1 MSVNPPEGTLTIEN
15 SHLDVKGNVSAVA
28 LKLGTLRLTP
38 SYGLDAVANVSNSTT
53 HTLELSNATT
63 GLVTTSN
70 LEVGG
75 DVHIRGTTFIKAN
88 INSNNIAIG
97 TEAGE
102 TSQGNSATA
111 LGWGAGQTSQGN
123 NATAVGRLAG
133 EISQGNNATA
143 VGVNAG
149 QTTQGESAVAVGRQ
163 AGKTSQGNNATAVG
177 NLAGEISQGTQ
188 AVAVGWQAGK
198 TSQGDNATAVGRL
211 AGQTNQGTQAVAVGN
226 TAGQTSQGT
235 QAVAVGLSAGQS
247 NQGNSATAVGY
258 QAGQNSQG
266 NNAVAVGYAA
276 GQTSQHA
283 NSIVLNASGSALNTA
298 GASRTY
304 IKPLQAGVVAGNM
317 MAYDSTSGEVIN
329 YTGVSVNASG
339 NMDVSGDL
347 TAGCPVYFSV
357 KKDTDSDFGTNTD
370 LVFPDVRTNKGSGY
384 NSSDGIFTAPIAGKY
399 FFIFTAST
407 KYGSDNNIVKFKT
420 NGAGSHSNNRSD
432 SDSNDVDSMGLH
444 DIINLDV
451 DETVNVSFKGH
462 LSNAPTYFSGFYL
475 SS

>member
-63 GLVTTSN
+63 GLATTAN
-70 LEVGG
+70 IAVGG
-75 DVHIRGTTFIKAN
+75 DVQIRGTTFIKAN
-88 INSNNIAIG
+88 SNTNNLAIG
-97 TEAGE
+97 TI
-102 TSQGNSATA
+102 
-111 LGWGAGQTSQGN
+111 AGQTSQGIEAVAVGFEAGAYTQGSS
-123 NATAVGRLAG
+123 ATAVGDQAG
-133 EISQGNNATA
+133 RFEQGS
-143 VGVNAG
+143 
-149 QTTQGESAVAVGRQ
+149 SAVAVGDQ
-163 AGKTSQGNNATAVG
+163 AGKGSQG
-177 NLAGEISQGTQ
+177 SS

-198 TSQGDNATAVGRL
+198 TTQGSS
-211 AGQTNQGTQAVAVGN
+211 AVAVGQE
-226 TAGQTSQGT
+226 AGQTTQGSP
-235 QAVAVGLSAGQS
+235 AVAVGRKAGETTQGSSAI
-247 NQGNSATAVGY
+247 AVGY
-258 QAGQNSQG
+258 QAGQ
-266 NNAVAVGYAA
+266 
-276 GQTSQHA
+276 TSQHD
-283 NSIVLNASGSALNTA
+283 NSIVLNASGSALDTA

-357 KKDTDSDFGTNTD
+357 KKDTDSDFGSDTT
-370 LVFPDVRTNKGSGY
+370 LVFPDIRTNQGSGY
-384 NSSDGIFTAPIAGKY
+384 NSSDGIFTAPIAGTY

-407 KYGSDNNIVKFKT
+407 KNEGDNNIVKFRK
-420 NGAGSHSNNRSD
+420 NGGSRSNNRSD
-432 SDSNDVDSMGLH
+432 ANNDYPDRDSMGLH

-451 DETVNVSFKGH
+451 DETVKVSFKGH
-462 LSNAPTYFSGFYL
+462 LSSAPTYFSGFYL

>member
-70 LEVGG
+70 VVVGGGLEVGG
-75 DVHIRGTTFIKAN
+75 DVQIRGTTFIKAN
-88 INSNNIAIG
+88 SNSNNIAIG

-102 TSQGNSATA
+102 TTQGTRSI
-111 LGWGAGQTSQGN
+111 
-123 NATAVGRLAG
+123 AVGY
-133 EISQGNNATA
+133 Q
-143 VGVNAG
+143 AG
-149 QTTQGESAVAVGRQ
+149 QTT
-163 AGKTSQGNNATAVG
+163 
-177 NLAGEISQGTQ
+177 QGTQ
-188 AVAVGWQAGK
+188 AVAVGY
-198 TSQGDNATAVGRL
+198 L
-211 AGQTNQGTQAVAVGN
+211 AGE
-226 TAGQTSQGT
+226 
-235 QAVAVGLSAGQS
+235 
-247 NQGNSATAVGY
+247 
-258 QAGQNSQG
+258 
-266 NNAVAVGYAA
+266 
-276 GQTSQHA
+276 TSQHD
-283 NSIVLNASGSALNTA
+283 NSIVLNASGSALDTT

-357 KKDTDSDFGTNTD
+357 KKDTDSDFGSDTT
-370 LVFPDVRTNKGSGY
+370 LVFPDIRINKGSGY
-384 NSSDGIFTAPIAGKY
+384 NSSDGIFTAPIAGRY

-407 KYGSDNNIVKFKT
+407 RNDSDNNIVKFRK
-420 NGAGSHSNNRSD
+420 NGGFSHANNRSD

-451 DETVNVSFKGH
+451 DDTVNVSFEGH
-462 LSNAPTYFSGFYL
+462 LSRAPTYFSGFYL

>member
-63 GLVTTSN
+63 GLATTAN
-70 LEVGG
+70 IAVGG
-75 DVHIRGTTFIKAN
+75 DVQIRGTTFIKAN
-88 INSNNIAIG
+88 SNTNNLAIG
-97 TEAGE
+97 TI
-102 TSQGNSATA
+102 
-111 LGWGAGQTSQGN
+111 AGQTSQGIEAVAVGFEAGAYTQGSS
-123 NATAVGRLAG
+123 ATAVGDQAG
-133 EISQGNNATA
+133 RFEQGS
-143 VGVNAG
+143 
-149 QTTQGESAVAVGRQ
+149 SAVAVGDQ
-163 AGKTSQGNNATAVG
+163 AGKGSQG
-177 NLAGEISQGTQ
+177 SS

-198 TSQGDNATAVGRL
+198 TTQGSS
-211 AGQTNQGTQAVAVGN
+211 AVAVGQE
-226 TAGQTSQGT
+226 AGQTTQGSS
-235 QAVAVGLSAGQS
+235 AVAVGRKAGETTQGSSAI
-247 NQGNSATAVGY
+247 AVGY
-258 QAGQNSQG
+258 QAGQ
-266 NNAVAVGYAA
+266 
-276 GQTSQHA
+276 TSQHD
-283 NSIVLNASGSALNTA
+283 NSIVLNASGSALDTA

-357 KKDTDSDFGTNTD
+357 KKDTDSDFGSDTT
-370 LVFPDVRTNKGSGY
+370 LVFPDIRTNQGSGY
-384 NSSDGIFTAPIAGKY
+384 NSSDGIFTAPIAGTY

-407 KYGSDNNIVKFKT
+407 KNEGDNNIVKFRK
-420 NGAGSHSNNRSD
+420 NGGSRSNNRSD
-432 SDSNDVDSMGLH
+432 ANNDYPDRDSMGLH

-451 DETVNVSFKGH
+451 DETVKVSFKGH
-462 LSNAPTYFSGFYL
+462 LSSAPTYFSGFYL

>member
-88 INSNNIAIG
+88 SNTNNLAIG
-97 TEAGE
+97 TEAGK
-102 TSQGNSATA
+102 TSQGQYAV
-111 LGWGAGQTSQGN
+111 
-123 NATAVGRLAG
+123 AVGYRAG
-133 EISQGNNATA
+133 KA
-143 VGVNAG
+143 
-149 QTTQGESAVAVGRQ
+149 TQGSSAVAVGDQ
-163 AGKTSQGNNATAVG
+163 AGKTT
-177 NLAGEISQGTQ
+177 QGTQ
-188 AVAVGWQAGK
+188 AVAVGYLAGQISQGINTVAVGKGAGKTSQVDYAVAVGWEAGK
-198 TSQGDNATAVGRL
+198 TSQGGSAVAIGNQ
-211 AGQTNQGTQAVAVGN
+211 AGETTQGTQAVAVGYK
-226 TAGQTSQGT
+226 AG
-235 QAVAVGLSAGQS
+235 
-247 NQGNSATAVGY
+247 N
-258 QAGQNSQG
+258 
-266 NNAVAVGYAA
+266 
-276 GQTSQHA
+276 TSQHD

-357 KKDTDSDFGTNTD
+357 KKDTDSDFGTDTN
-370 LVFPDVRTNKGSGY
+370 LVFPDVRTNQGSGY

-407 KYGSDNNIVKFKT
+407 RNDGDNNVVKFRK
-420 NGAGSHSNNRSD
+420 NGTFSRSNNRSD
-432 SDSNDVDSMGLH
+432 NLDNDIDSMGLH
-444 DIINLDV
+444 DIISLDV
-451 DETVNVSFKGH
+451 DETVNVSFEGH
-462 LSNAPTYFSGFYL
+462 LSRAPTYFSGFYL